1 MLFVVMAALPCLAMA
16 NIDVRAFGAKGD
28 GVTDDTAAI
37 QRAADAMNGPEIG
50 RETRCLP
57 GCNMKYVDG
66 PYPAVVFP
74 AGTYRVTGPVVF
86 TGNVK
91 LVGEGG
97 AKIVNDTRDQE
108 TFYVRD
114 NHHMTVENLAFEGG
128 AVHLRQWTRNR
139 DISYLKVSGC
149 SFKGAS
155 DTAVISVS
163 YKWFKGEKKQ
173 GNPAEENVD
182 AVRGPD
188 GRYTLASRGPLSD
201 FTPYNNSTLILIE
214 HSTFTDNATAFWGYS
229 DGVTMRNCAFLA
241 AESAKTPQLRLG
253 NGGRLGVEMY
263 LRNLKIR
270 YPGAAVPGRAAI
282 AFEGGRVELADSS
295 IVSDA
300 DLVGVRSTSRVN
312 EYNTASSFALRNVTF
327 DTGSAPVVSLPGPS
341 FPNRL
346 YASGVKTTQNVRGK
360 KLYAFDVEPDAEFV
374 KGIPLRDPADNYK
387 NLTCVPTENCCT
399 IVRENVDERTFD
411 VTLPEAIRFLEV
423 PGPGALR
430 RDWVEDW
437 GGRVGSLWGSGDA
450 PLRGSGVPPLQSG
463 GANSSLKR
471 RDAASPNSATPVFS
485 DASIGRARRERAGDD
500 TEKVAALLAKA
511 KAAGGGCV
519 ELPARWI
526 TLTRTLELPDKVFL
540 CSKGCAAIE
549 MTDRE
554 SPAFV
559 MSEGADV
566 TLKGVH
572 FSGGGSAIATTAAK
586 GSLTLVDCGFTDFK
600 GPAIRAESSVPCGFR
615 IRMTGGNS
623 YTAQLYRG
631 NADVTIDCYWFEC
644 CPPAPTERETPFD
657 FATIVNTQG
666 GRLRLRDF
674 LGVPV
679 YFGHLTKAYMSD
691 PKFIR
696 ERVGDYRWIDNRGE
710 LFCKNVRFG
719 GEFRGLTPVYAY
731 GNSVT
736 YVDGGV
742 NETSSEVMRPGRN
755 CIVACASESC
765 DVTVIDALSH
775 TYRTAQL
782 VKVKS
787 GDAYRSFAAAK
798 YSNNFPFRLTNDVGM
813 TSASLKA
820 MSPRM
825 TKATLIAH
833 RGHVAK
839 AKGKSCAPENT
850 LAAFREAVDRG
861 FGFECDILLS
871 KDNRVFTMHDGCFR
885 RCFGID
891 SENHR
896 EMTWEHISRLVP
908 IDPGGV
914 KHPETRLA
922 LFEEVCDLARDG
934 RQIFV
939 EVKTGPE
946 IVPHVKRILA
956 GQTKANPKNL
966 LFISFNKDSI
976 KALKRELPEYKAM
989 LLLYSRHA
997 WPSQKDLPDHTPFSV
1012 EQCLAE
1018 LKDCGADGLD
1028 FHFDAKIKE
1037 QGKAFVKAIRSAGY
1051 EFHYWVVDDLTVFTP
1066 RLRTERKR

>member
-1 MLFVVMAALPCLAMA
+1 MLGLLLAAALAA
-16 NIDVRAFGAKGD
+16 QGTIDVRAFGAKGD

-37 QRAADAMNGPEIG
+37 QRAADALKGPEIG
-50 RETRCLP
+50 KEANCLP
-57 GCNMKYVDG
+57 GCARKYVDG

-86 TGNVK
+86 TGNVR
-91 LVGEGG
+91 LAGEGE
-97 AKIVNDTRDQE
+97 AKIVNATKDKE

-114 NHHMTVENLAFEGG
+114 NHRLVVENLAFEGG
-128 AVHLRQWTRNR
+128 SVQVRQWTRNR
-139 DISYLKVSGC
+139 DVSYLKVSGC
-149 SFKGAS
+149 SFSGAS
-155 DTAVISVS
+155 DTAVVSVS
-163 YKWFKGEKKQ
+163 YKWYKGEKKP
-173 GNPAEENVD
+173 GNPSEENVE

-188 GRYTLASRGPLSD
+188 GRYTLTSRGPVTD
-201 FTPYNNSTLILIE
+201 FTAYNNSTLILVE
-214 HSTFTDNATAFWGYS
+214 RSTFRGNATALWGYS
-229 DGVTMRNCAFLA
+229 DGFTIRDCEFTA
-241 AESAKTPQLRLG
+241 AEGATAPQLRLG
-253 NGGRLGVEMY
+253 NGGRLGVEIY
-263 LRNLKIR
+263 ARNIKIR

-282 AFEGGRVELADSS
+282 AFEGGRVLIEDSS
-295 IVSDA
+295 IVADA
-300 DLVGVRSTSRVN
+300 DLVGIRSTSRVN
-312 EYNTASSFALRNVTF
+312 EYNTASSLGLRNVTF
-327 DTGSAPVVSLPGPS
+327 DTGSAPVVLLPGPS

-346 YASGVKTTQNVRGK
+346 YASGVRTTQAVRGK
-360 KLYAFDVEPDAEFV
+360 RLYAFEVEPDAEFV

-387 NLTCVPTENCCT
+387 NLTCVPAENCCT
-399 IVRENVDERTFD
+399 IVRENIDERTFD

-423 PGPGALR
+423 PGPGSLR
-430 RDWVEDW
+430 RDW
-437 GGRVGSLWGSGDA
+437 GSGVA
-450 PLRGSGVPPLQSG
+450 LTAGSGVPPLCNG
-463 GANSSLKR
+463 G
-471 RDAASPNSATPVFS
+471 DVFS
-485 DASIGRARRERAGDD
+485 DASIGRARRDRPGDD

-511 KAAGGGCV
+511 KAAGGGRV

-526 TLTRTLELPDKVFL
+526 TLTRTLELPDKVHVF
-540 CSKGCAAIE
+540 SKGCAAIE

-554 SPAFV
+554 APAFV
-559 MSEGADV
+559 IPEGADV
-566 TLKGVH
+566 SLKGVH
-572 FSGGGSAIATTAAK
+572 FTGGGSAIATTAAR

-600 GPAIRAESSVPCGFR
+600 GPAIRAEAALSAKSGETPLPQFR

-657 FATIVNTQG
+657 YATIINTQG
-666 GRLRLRDF
+666 GRLRMRDF

-691 PKFIR
+691 PKFIQ

-710 LFCKNVRFG
+710 LLCKNVRFG
-719 GEFRGLTPVYAY
+719 GEFRGLTPIYAY
-731 GNSVT
+731 GGSVT
-736 YVDGGV
+736 YVEGGV

-755 CIVACASESC
+755 CIVACDSEAC
-765 DVTVIDALSH
+765 DVTVIDALAH

-782 VKVKS
+782 VKVKD
-787 GDAYRSFAAAK
+787 GDAYKPFAAAK
-798 YSNNFPFRLTNDVGM
+798 YSNNFPFRLTNDVGT
-813 TSASLKA
+813 TSASLKV
-820 MSPRM
+820 MTPRM

-839 AKGKSCAPENT
+839 EKGKSCAPENT
-850 LAAFREAVDRG
+850 LASFTEAVNLG

-871 KDNRVFTMHDGCFR
+871 RDNRVFTMHDGCFR

-891 SENHR
+891 SEDYR
-896 EMTWEHISRLVP
+896 EMTWDYISKLVP

-914 KHPETRLA
+914 KHPETRSA
-922 LFEEVCDLARDG
+922 LFEEVCDLVRDG
-934 RQIFV
+934 RKVFV

-956 GQTKANPKNL
+956 AQTKANPKNL

-976 KALKRELPEYKAM
+976 KALKKELPEYKAM

-997 WPSQKDLPDHTPFSV
+997 WPSQKDLPDHSPYTA

-1028 FHFDAKIKE
+1028 FHFDATIKE
-1037 QGKAFVKAIRSAGY
+1037 QGKAFVSAIKAAGY
-1051 EFHYWVVDDLTVFTP
+1051 EFHYWVVDDLDGVHAAFANGAQTVTTN
-1066 RLRTERKR
+1066 RGLKHLKGEW

>member
-1 MLFVVMAALPCLAMA
+1 MRNRCSAGLVLVAVVPCLAMA
-16 NIDVRAFGAKGD
+16 NIDVRSFGAKGD

-37 QRAADAMNGPEIG
+37 QRAADAISGPEIG
-50 RETRCLP
+50 KEAVCLP
-57 GCNMKYVDG
+57 GCRMKYVDG

-91 LVGEGG
+91 LLGEGG
-97 AKIVNDTRDQE
+97 AKVVNATKDKE

-114 NHHMTVENLAFEGG
+114 NHRLVVENLAFEGG
-128 AVHLRQWTRNR
+128 SVQVRQWTRNR
-139 DISYLKVSGC
+139 DVSYLKVSGC
-149 SFKGAS
+149 SFAGAS

-163 YKWFKGEKKQ
+163 YKWYKGEKKP
-173 GNPAEENVD
+173 GNPAEENVE

-188 GRYTLASRGPLSD
+188 GRYTLTSRGPVTD
-201 FTPYNNSTLILIE
+201 FTAYNNSTLILIE
-214 HSTFTDNATAFWGYS
+214 HSSFRGNATAFWGYS
-229 DGVTMRNCAFLA
+229 DGVTMRDCEFVASEGA
-241 AESAKTPQLRLG
+241 ITPQLRLG
-253 NGGRLGVEMY
+253 NGGYLGVEIY
-263 LRNLKIR
+263 ARNITIR
-270 YPGAAVPGRAAI
+270 YPGATVPGRAAI
-282 AFEGGRVELADSS
+282 AFEGGRLELADSS
-295 IVSDA
+295 VVSDA
-300 DLVGVRSTSRVN
+300 DLVGIRSTSRVN
-312 EYNTASSFALRNVTF
+312 EYTTASSLGLRNVVF

-346 YASGVKTTQNVRGK
+346 YASGVKTTQDVRGK
-360 KLYAFDVEPDAEFV
+360 RLYAFEVEPDAEFV

-387 NLTCVPTENCCT
+387 HLTCVPTENCCT
-399 IVRENVDERTFD
+399 IVREDIDEGVFD
-411 VTLPEAIRFLEV
+411 VTLPEAIRFLETQ
-423 PGPGALR
+423 GPGSLR
-430 RDWVEDW
+430 KE
-437 GGRVGSLWGSGDA
+437 WGSGVS
-450 PLRGSGVPPLQSG
+450 PLVRGG
-463 GANSSLKR
+463 
-471 RDAASPNSATPVFS
+471 DVFS
-485 DASIGRARRERAGDD
+485 DATIGRARRDRPGDD

-526 TLTRTLELPDKVFL
+526 TLMRTLELPDKVHVF
-540 CSKGCAAIE
+540 SKGCAAIE

-554 SPAFV
+554 APAFV
-559 MSEGADV
+559 IPEGADV
-566 TLKGVH
+566 SLKGVL

-600 GPAIRAESSVPCGFR
+600 GPAIRAESSVPRGFS
-615 IRMTGGNS
+615 IRMTGANS

-657 FATIVNTQG
+657 YATIVNTQG
-666 GRLRLRDF
+666 GRLGMRDF

-691 PKFIR
+691 PKFER

-719 GEFRGLTPVYAY
+719 GEFRGLTAIYAY
-731 GNSVT
+731 GKSTT

-755 CIVACASESC
+755 CIVACDSEAC
-765 DVTVIDALSH
+765 DVTVIDALAH
-775 TYRTAQL
+775 TYKTAQL
-782 VKVKS
+782 VKVKA
-787 GDAYRSFAAAK
+787 GDVYRPFAAAK
-798 YSNNFPFRLTNDVGM
+798 YSNNFPFRLTNDVG
-813 TSASLKA
+813 TVAESLKR
-820 MSPRM
+820 MTPRM

-833 RGHVAK
+833 RGHVALDKK
-839 AKGKSCAPENT
+839 AHQAPQNS
-850 LAAFREAVDRG
+850 LAAFREAVAEG
-861 FGFECDILLS
+861 LGFECDVVLS
-871 KDNRVFTMHDGCFR
+871 KDGRVFTNHNSDFEYIYGVRGTPAASVTWDGFVSKLIPR
-885 RCFGID
+885 DYTG
-891 SENHR
+891 E
-896 EMTWEHISRLVP
+896 P
-908 IDPGGV
+908 
-914 KHPETRLA
+914 HPDTRMA

-934 RQIFV
+934 RWIFV

-946 IVPHVKRILA
+946 IVPQLKRILT

-976 KALKRELPEYKAM
+976 KALKKELPEYKAM

-997 WPSQKDLPDHTPFSV
+997 WPSQKDLPDHSPYTV

-1028 FHFDAKIKE
+1028 FHFDAKIPE

-1051 EFHYWVVDDLTVFTP
+1051 EFHSWVVDDLDGVHTAFANGVQTVTTN
-1066 RLRTERKR
+1066 RALKHLKGEW